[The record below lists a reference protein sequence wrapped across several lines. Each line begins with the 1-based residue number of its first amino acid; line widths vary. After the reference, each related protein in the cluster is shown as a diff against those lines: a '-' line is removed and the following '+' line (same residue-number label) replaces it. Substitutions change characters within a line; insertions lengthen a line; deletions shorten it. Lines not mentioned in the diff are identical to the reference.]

1 MRVNFHGGNS
11 MVEIPWWKF
20 HGKWKCPRGSTSRM
34 VEISTC
40 PGGQSGCVQQCQAGS
55 GTRSVGRAAGTGGGA
70 VGRVRVRVG
79 GARPPTATSSGRA
92 ITLLVCLLCRLRF
105 IVIIN
110 DSHRILRISAAS
122 SKDGIV
128 CFAVDE
134 ECLARVPHGP
144 EEPGPNGGLHTAA
157 SSRAATSSVPGFSY
171 VLLIGRVIIHIRK

>member
-1 MRVNFHGGNS
+1 M
-11 MVEIPWWKF
+11 MEIPWWNF

-79 GARPPTATSSGRA
+79 GARPPTATSS
-92 ITLLVCLLCRLRF
+92 
-105 IVIIN
+105 
-110 DSHRILRISAAS
+110 AAVL

-134 ECLARVPHGP
+134 ECLARVPHCP

-157 SSRAATSSVPGFSY
+157 SPRAATSSVPGFSY
-171 VLLIGRVIIHIRK
+171 VLLIGRVIIY

>member
-1 MRVNFHGGNS
+1 
-11 MVEIPWWKF
+11 
-20 HGKWKCPRGSTSRM
+20 M

-79 GARPPTATSSGRA
+79 GARPPTATSS
-92 ITLLVCLLCRLRF
+92 
-105 IVIIN
+105 
-110 DSHRILRISAAS
+110 AAVL

-144 EEPGPNGGLHTAA
+144 E
-157 SSRAATSSVPGFSY
+157 
-171 VLLIGRVIIHIRK
+171 